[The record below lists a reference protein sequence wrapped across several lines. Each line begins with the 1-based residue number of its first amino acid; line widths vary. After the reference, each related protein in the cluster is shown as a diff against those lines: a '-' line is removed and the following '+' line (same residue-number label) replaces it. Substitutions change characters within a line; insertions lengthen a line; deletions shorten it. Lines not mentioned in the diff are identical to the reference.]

1 MMITIIPMMIT
12 ITTLTTHLMASLI
25 LALLLAVVA
34 HKLSRLP
41 RLGDTERDRV
51 LQSVDII
58 YCIKNI
64 FIASCC
70 QFPLTGV
77 TSRS

>member
-1 MMITIIPMMIT
+1 
-12 ITTLTTHLMASLI
+12 MASLI

-58 YCIKNI
+58 YCILDI
-64 FIASCC
+64 FIVS
-70 QFPLTGV
+70 
-77 TSRS
+77 

>member
-25 LALLLAVVA
+25 LALLLAVLA
-34 HKLSRLP
+34 RLSRLA

-58 YCIKNI
+58 YFILDI